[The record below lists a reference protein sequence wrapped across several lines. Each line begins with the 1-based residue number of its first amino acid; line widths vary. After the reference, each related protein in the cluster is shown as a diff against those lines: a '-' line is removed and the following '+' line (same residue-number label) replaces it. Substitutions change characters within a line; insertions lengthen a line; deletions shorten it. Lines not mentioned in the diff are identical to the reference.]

1 MATVA
6 ERVQIG
12 SASLRAAEFPV
23 TREYTYL
30 NAAAQGPMPERT
42 RRAVEEAA
50 THAQFPSTARVRDVP
65 APWDVARPRLAALIG
80 ADEANLAP
88 TGNTTH
94 GMNMVAHG
102 IGWRPGDNA
111 VVPEREYPSLSYAW
125 HHMREYR
132 GVEVRFAPFAGV
144 GPTTDEI
151 MAAVDGRTRVVAL
164 SAIRWDTGWRVNLEE
179 LGERC
184 AAAGCLLAVDGV
196 QLVGARRIDVRACR
210 VSALTTHA
218 YKWLMAGFGAG
229 ALYVAP
235 EAVEQIAPTFAGN
248 SSFAGYP
255 QGYEGELPWQ
265 PGAARYVAGGL
276 TRLPWAA
283 VAASLTLIEEI
294 GIKAVEAHGAE
305 LAARLRAGL
314 ARKSGVHVV
323 SSDDPAHTSA
333 ITVVTTGSK
342 ASDEA
347 LVAHLDAQGIIV
359 ALRPLGLRVS
369 PHLYN
374 TVEDMDHFLAALP
387 S

>member
-6 ERVQIG
+6 ERLAVG
-12 SASLRAAEFPV
+12 SNALRAAEFPV

-30 NAAAQGPMPERT
+30 NAAAAGPMPERT
-42 RRAVEEAA
+42 RRAVAEAA
-50 THAQFPSTARVRDVP
+50 IIGQFPNTARVLAVP

-80 ADEANLAP
+80 AEEANLAP
-88 TGNTTH
+88 TSNTTH
-94 GMNMVAHG
+94 GMNIVAHG
-102 IGWRPGDNA
+102 IDWRPGDNA
-111 VVPEREYPSLSYAW
+111 VIPEREYPALSYAW
-125 HHMREYR
+125 HHMHER
-132 GVEVRFAPFAGV
+132 GVEVRFVPFAGI

-151 MAAVDGRTRVVAL
+151 MAAVDSRTRVVAL

-196 QLVGARRIDVRACR
+196 QLVGARRVDVGACR
-210 VSALTTHA
+210 IAAMTTHA

-235 EAVEQIAPTFAGN
+235 EATEQITPTFAAN
-248 SSFAGYP
+248 SSFAGNP
-255 QGYEGELPWQ
+255 QGYEGDLPWQ

-283 VAASLTLIEEI
+283 VAASLSLIEEI
-294 GIKAVEAHGAE
+294 GVETVEAHGAE
-305 LAARLRAGL
+305 LAAQLRAGL
-314 ARKSGVHVV
+314 ARKAGVDVV
-323 SSDDPAHTSA
+323 SSDDPAHASA
-333 ITVVTTGSK
+333 ITVFTTGST
-342 ASDEA
+342 AGDAA
-347 LVAHLDAQGIIV
+347 LTAHLDTQGIIV

-374 TVEDMDHFLAALP
+374 TPEDVARLLAALP

>member
-6 ERVQIG
+6 ERLAVG
-12 SASLRAAEFPV
+12 SDALRAAEFPV

-30 NAAAQGPMPERT
+30 NAAAAGPMPERT
-42 RRAVEEAA
+42 RRAVTEAA
-50 THAQFPSTARVRDVP
+50 VAGQFPNTARVRTIP
-65 APWDVARPRLAALIG
+65 APWDEARPRLAALIG
-80 ADEANLAP
+80 ADETNLAP
-88 TGNTTH
+88 TSNTTH
-94 GMNMVAHG
+94 GMNIVAHG

-125 HHMREYR
+125 HHLREQR
-132 GVEVRFAPFAGV
+132 GVEVRFVPFAGV

-164 SAIRWDTGWRVNLEE
+164 SAIRWDTGWQINLEE

-196 QLVGARRIDVRACR
+196 QLVGARPVDVRACR

-235 EAVEQIAPTFAGN
+235 EVVEQITPTFAGN

-255 QGYEGELPWQ
+255 QGYAGDTPLQ

-283 VAASLTLIEEI
+283 VAASLTLLDELGME
-294 GIKAVEAHGAE
+294 AVAAHGAE

-314 ARKSGVHVV
+314 ARKSGVRVV
-323 SSDDPAHTSA
+323 SSDDPAHMSA
-333 ITVVTTGSK
+333 ITVFTTGST
-342 ASDEA
+342 AGDEA
-347 LVAHLDAQGIIV
+347 LVAHLDVAGIIV

-369 PHLYN
+369 PHIYN
-374 TVEDMDHFLAALP
+374 SPEEIDYLLAALP